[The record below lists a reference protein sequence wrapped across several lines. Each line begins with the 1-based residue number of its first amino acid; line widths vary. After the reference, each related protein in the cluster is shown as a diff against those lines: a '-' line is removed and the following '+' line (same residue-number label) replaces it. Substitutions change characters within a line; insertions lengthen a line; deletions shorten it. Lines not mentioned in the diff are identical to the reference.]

1 MKTLFLTFQ
10 HKLFM
15 ISIQFL
21 LSFVIF
27 NVSAVGLAKL
37 YLVLIQPNQL
47 LSFMNRPL
55 LWAQNNS
62 KFIYKSIGGCT
73 ICTIQRCLDL
83 SFIMIVLTNHVNYW
97 LIFPLYCLYGGLG
110 FYVASI
116 QQEQKPQPKEIHQ
129 KIEL

>member
-1 MKTLFLTFQ
+1 MKTLFLTYQ

-21 LSFVIF
+21 LSFVIL

-37 YLVLIQPNQL
+37 YMVLIQPNQL

-73 ICTIQRCLDL
+73 ICTIQRFLDL
-83 SFIMIVLTNHVNYW
+83 SFIMIVLTNNVNYW

>member
-1 MKTLFLTFQ
+1 
-10 HKLFM
+10 M

-21 LSFVIF
+21 LSFVIL

-37 YLVLIQPNQL
+37 YMVLIQPNQL

-73 ICTIQRCLDL
+73 ICTIQRFLDL
-83 SFIMIVLTNHVNYW
+83 SFIMIVLTNNVNYW